1 MKRIS
6 IAAAERVAKQYGYDQ
21 VVIIARKVGDGGG
34 EHVTTYG
41 IDAANCDVAGRIG
54 TFLKSKIMGW
64 PDVLSTL
71 VDRFLAWPLPE
82 TFNPDGGIT
91 FEPLGNKGTPH
102 EYRRMPTGTNLLT
115 GEEAKQMVEHL
126 LAPTDRSRG

>member
-1 MKRIS
+1 MKRIP

-41 IDAANCDVAGRIG
+41 VDAANCDAAGRIG

-64 PDVLSTL
+64 PDALSTL
-71 VDRFLAWPLPE
+71 VDRFLMWPLPKSVRSDQCV
-82 TFNPDGGIT
+82 TMDYAFP
-91 FEPLGNKGTPH
+91 
-102 EYRRMPTGTNLLT
+102 RSGTNLLSAD
-115 GEEAKQMVEHL
+115 EAKQMVEYL
-126 LAPTDRSRG
+126 LAPTGGSRG